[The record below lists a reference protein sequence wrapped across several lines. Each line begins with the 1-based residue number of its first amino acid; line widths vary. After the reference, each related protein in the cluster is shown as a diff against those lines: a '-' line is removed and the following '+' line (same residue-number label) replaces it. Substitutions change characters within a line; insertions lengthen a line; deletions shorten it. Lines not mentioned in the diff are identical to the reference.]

1 MIKPVLLTPV
11 FPPLTPRGSS
21 LGLGAA
27 NEDGGASMLC
37 TSTEPVSLDEGFE
50 AAAPPLPP
58 PLLLLL
64 LLLLALLPGYGP
76 CDPDPTR
83 GSVNTSAPLLAFLA
97 ATALSAA
104 TSSSRVS
111 WMTLPLHVHLNHVG
125 CTCALT

>member
-1 MIKPVLLTPV
+1 MIKPLLLTPV
-11 FPPLTPRGSS
+11 CPPLTPRGSN

-27 NEDGGASMLC
+27 NEDDGASMLC

-64 LLLLALLPGYGP
+64 LALLHGYGP
-76 CDPDPTR
+76 CDAAPTR

-104 TSSSRVS
+104 TSSSRV
-111 WMTLPLHVHLNHVG
+111 G
-125 CTCALT
+125 